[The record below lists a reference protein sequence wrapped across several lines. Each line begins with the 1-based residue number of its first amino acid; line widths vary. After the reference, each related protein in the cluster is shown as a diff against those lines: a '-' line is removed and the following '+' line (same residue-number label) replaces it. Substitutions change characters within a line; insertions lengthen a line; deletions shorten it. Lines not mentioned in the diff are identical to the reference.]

1 MNPFDDEITT
11 PYLWDIPLIK
21 ELNLQM
27 YACKH
32 GEETF
37 FGKVENDE
45 YCIECFVSMGTSCV
59 PAKFY
64 KFIILNKDS
73 DKKIILKTG
82 SGSFSDYW
90 KTAELFGKNLLI
102 VQKVDK

>member
-1 MNPFDDEITT
+1 MNPFDEMST
-11 PYLWDIPLIK
+11 PYQWDIPLMK
-21 ELNLQM
+21 ELNLQIFS
-27 YACKH
+27 CKH

-45 YCIECFVSMGTSCV
+45 YSIDCFVTCV

-64 KFIILNKDS
+64 KFIILNKNS
-73 DKKIILKTG
+73 GKATLMKTG

-90 KTAELFGKNLLI
+90 KTAELIGKDLLI
-102 VQKVDK
+102 IQKVD

>member
-1 MNPFDDEITT
+1 
-11 PYLWDIPLIK
+11 LIK

-45 YCIECFVSMGTSCV
+45 YCIECFVTCV
-59 PAKFY
+59 PSKFY

-73 DKKIILKTG
+73 NKKTLMKTG
-82 SGSFSDYW
+82 SGSFTDYW
-90 KTAELFGKNLLI
+90 KTAELLGKDLLI
-102 VQKVDK
+102 IQKID